1 MISHRMRFLWL
12 FDLRDIRARSWT
24 WKYCCSTRNFAIT
37 NLQLMSIQ
45 NNTLGGRLDVDKDL
59 YDPLEAESTTE
70 FKIKELDIIIDR
82 LDTDT
87 INKGLLQ

>member
-1 MISHRMRFLWL
+1 
-12 FDLRDIRARSWT
+12 
-24 WKYCCSTRNFAIT
+24 
-37 NLQLMSIQ
+37 MSIQ